1 MREDNKKNY
10 RQNRQTGPGRPRG
23 GIRRGPAAAA
33 RDDRSEEERALIL
46 EGKNAVEEALE
57 SGREIDKI
65 LFAPGS
71 HKTVGYLIAKAREK
85 GIQAQETDRHKL
97 DRLSETG
104 AHQGIIALCAAVQYA
119 SVEEI
124 LALAQ
129 ARDQAPLLV
138 ICDGITDPHNLGAI
152 IRTCEVVGAHGVIVP
167 KRRSAGINAA
177 CAKAAAGALEYL
189 PVAKVSNL
197 QQTIEDLKARGI
209 AVVAAD
215 MGGQTMYGTDLV
227 RPTAIVIGAEGAGIS
242 RMVREQ
248 SDCIV
253 SIPQKGRI
261 QSLNASNAAAVLL
274 YEALRQRGERVIS

>member
-1 MREDNKKNY
+1 M
-10 RQNRQTGPGRPRG
+10 
-23 GIRRGPAAAA
+23 
-33 RDDRSEEERALIL
+33 
-46 EGKNAVEEALE
+46 
-57 SGREIDKI
+57 
-65 LFAPGS
+65 
-71 HKTVGYLIAKAREK
+71 
-85 GIQAQETDRHKL
+85 
-97 DRLSETG
+97 
-104 AHQGIIALCAAVQYA
+104 QYA

-124 LALAQ
+124 LALAR

-197 QQTIEDLKARGI
+197 QQTIEELKTRGI

-215 MGGQTMYGTDLV
+215 MGGQTMYGTDLA

-274 YEALRQRGERVIS
+274 YEALRQRG